1 MNRFGLGLV
10 AALLL
15 TLWFPVLARAADAP
29 NPAKAAYLK
38 YCSACHGDSGKGD
51 GVVSGFMT
59 PRPTD
64 LTQLAKKAGGTFPA
78 TAVMQGID
86 GTKSV
91 RGHGDAD
98 MPVWG
103 ELFRRDTSISDP
115 ARDAEVR
122 AKVQL
127 IADYVATLQAK

>member
-1 MNRFGLGLV
+1 MNKLSFGLIGAMTVGLC
-10 AALLL
+10 A
-15 TLWFPVLARAADAP
+15 PILARAAEP
-29 NPAKAAYLK
+29 VTPAKAAYQK

-59 PRPTD
+59 PKPTD
-64 LTQLAKKAGGTFPA
+64 LTQMAKKSGGNFPSA
-78 TAVMQGID
+78 DVMHSID
-86 GTKSV
+86 GSKLV

-103 ELFRRDTSISDP
+103 EIFREQTSISDP
-115 ARDAEVR
+115 ARGAEVR

-127 IADYVATLQAK
+127 ITEYLNTIQVK